1 MPAAR
6 QTKGR
11 IRMPVTIGSPAPEI
25 SLPDTQGAAYSLDK
39 ARGHKT
45 LLVFIPFPWTGI
57 CDGEACTLRDHFA
70 DLNALDANVV
80 IVTTY
85 PRPALA
91 KWAAENGFT
100 FPVLSDFW
108 PHGEVTR
115 RYGVFNED
123 KGCANR
129 ATFVLDADGIVRA
142 VVATDSLG
150 TPREYAAY
158 VEALGQ
164 F

>member
-1 MPAAR
+1 MSLA
-6 QTKGR
+6 
-11 IRMPVTIGSPAPEI
+11 IGSPAPEFTLVDTDGNPF
-25 SLPDTQGAAYSLDK
+25 SLSQ
-39 ARGHKT
+39 ARGRKT

-80 IVTTY
+80 MVTAY
-85 PRPALA
+85 PRPANK
-91 KWAAENGFT
+91 KWAAENGFG

-108 PHGEVTR
+108 PHGQVARLYDT
-115 RYGVFNED
+115 FNEE

-129 ATFVLDADGIVRA
+129 STFVIDADGVLRE
-142 VVATDSLG
+142 VVASGALG

-158 VEALGQ
+158 VEALHR